1 LSLYTAC
8 AVENSRPSNPPRE
21 AAGHERM
28 APGWLR
34 REHGRRVRP
43 GTSTAALKAPNSP
56 LVTDRQRPTWATWL
70 MIRVFDSWLPALDLD
85 ESVVAIGAPGL
96 AGGVEVGDRGRV
108 QTRDDIGLERPEG
121 SGGAGEVRCHVCKSR
136 DGRPVAVADESPVVE
151 VSFEDGHRCL
161 LELGCEVGGHA
172 VVRPGVA
179 VELVR
184 VEGHV
189 ALGHGLGGRG

>member
-1 LSLYTAC
+1 MPLMARIVSGRCSVAACAGMMSHRAKQLSSSSSVYQRILSLYTAC

-108 QTRDDIGLERPEG
+108 QTRDDI
-121 SGGAGEVRCHVCKSR
+121 
-136 DGRPVAVADESPVVE
+136 
-151 VSFEDGHRCL
+151 
-161 LELGCEVGGHA
+161 
-172 VVRPGVA
+172 
-179 VELVR
+179 
-184 VEGHV
+184 
-189 ALGHGLGGRG
+189 